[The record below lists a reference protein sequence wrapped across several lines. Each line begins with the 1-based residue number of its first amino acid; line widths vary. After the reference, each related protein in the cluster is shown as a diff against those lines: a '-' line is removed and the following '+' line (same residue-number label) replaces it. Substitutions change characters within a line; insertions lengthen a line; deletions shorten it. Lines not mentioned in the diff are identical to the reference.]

1 MLAYARF
8 GLWQEALTE
17 PRPPAKEPYATGIW
31 HYARGLAFIAR
42 NQLDRAASELTALK
56 SVMKHE
62 AFASTLKDL
71 PLLTNLQIAS
81 RVVEGE
87 LAARRGDADTAIRV
101 LREAVA
107 IEDALPYSEPP
118 IWHQPTRQVLGALLL
133 EAGRPAEAEDVYRQ
147 DLKVFRENGWSLF
160 GLMESLKAQLHRS
173 PEAAEVE
180 RRFEK
185 AWARSD
191 VKLVSS
197 RIGQEEAQ
205 GVTRG
210 NR

>member
-1 MLAYARF
+1 MLSS
-8 GLWQEALTE
+8 
-17 PRPPAKEPYATGIW
+17 
-31 HYARGLAFIAR
+31 LAISS
-42 NQLDRAASELTALK
+42 NRAESELTALK
-56 SVMKHE
+56 GVMKHE

-87 LAARRGDADTAIRV
+87 LAARRGDADNAIRA

-107 IEDALPYSEPP
+107 IEDELPYSEPP

-147 DLKVFRENGWSLF
+147 DLKMFRENGWSLF
-160 GLMESLKAQLHRS
+160 GLMESLKAQLHRN

-180 RRFEK
+180 RRFEN

-191 VKLVSS
+191 IELVSS
-197 RIGQEEAQ
+197 RIGKEEAQ
-205 GVTRG
+205 GVTRDI
-210 NR
+210 R